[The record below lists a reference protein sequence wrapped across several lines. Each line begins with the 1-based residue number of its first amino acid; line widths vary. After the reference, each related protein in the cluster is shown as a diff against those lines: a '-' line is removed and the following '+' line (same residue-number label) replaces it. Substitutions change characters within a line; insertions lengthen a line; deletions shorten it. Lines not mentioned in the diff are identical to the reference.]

1 MAMDRILVPLDF
13 SDCSPL
19 LLAEAVQLARPLG
32 ARLTLLHVVEP
43 PDGVLPETPIQPD
56 PTGPI
61 TTVSRFLVEAA
72 EQRLPELLAVATGAG
87 VDAEA
92 RILVGRTADTVLEQT
107 DGHDLVIMGTH
118 GRRGVARVLLGS
130 VAEQVTR
137 RADIPVMTVRT
148 HHRPAC
154 EARSCS
160 WCSTHVKLDTIAAAA
175 EGLG

>member
-1 MAMDRILVPLDF
+1 
-13 SDCSPL
+13 
-19 LLAEAVQLARPLG
+19 
-32 ARLTLLHVVEP
+32 
-43 PDGVLPETPIQPD
+43 
-56 PTGPI
+56 
-61 TTVSRFLVEAA
+61 
-72 EQRLPELLAVATGAG
+72 
-87 VDAEA
+87 
-92 RILVGRTADTVLEQT
+92 
-107 DGHDLVIMGTH
+107 
-118 GRRGVARVLLGS
+118 VARVLLGS